1 MEDKK
6 IKYCKIYDKKNKF
19 ITQGVLMFKNRWYIT
34 IHNGKFPESYNLHE
48 INLKIYCDKK
58 QEKEKKGIKI

>member
-1 MEDKK
+1 
-6 IKYCKIYDKKNKF
+6 
-19 ITQGVLMFKNRWYIT
+19 MFKNRWYIT